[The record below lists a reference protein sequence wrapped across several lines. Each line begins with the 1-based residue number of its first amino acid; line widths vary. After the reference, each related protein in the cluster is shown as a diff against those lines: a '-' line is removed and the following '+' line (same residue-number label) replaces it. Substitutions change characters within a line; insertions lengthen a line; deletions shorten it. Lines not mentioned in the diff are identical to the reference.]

1 MDNKNEK
8 ETDVE
13 PRELLDSK
21 KRSIENTNDENET
34 ENDTKRQHVSND
46 KGTELGEAAK
56 MEKSSCS
63 TKEDN
68 FCDVAQDMKLD
79 SGTRLEVQWELH
91 SDQDNTTTIRWWG
104 GTLLPHDGRTYT
116 FDDESG
122 DKVTVPIRV
131 IDYDPFEEGG
141 FMDRSLEDVAFL
153 TDHTLQNMASN
164 SSSYWRLEKDN
175 WEPSVDIDDYSKK
188 MLKDHDTKLR
198 LSEVVSQSV
207 VAGESKET
215 LVQNL
220 LNEVLKS
227 SIQRT
232 GLNDKMKALPASVQ
246 ATLAERIASS
256 YKAFG
261 DKLVEQ
267 LEESDEITEEHI
279 NKIAQS
285 MPKPGL

>member
-1 MDNKNEK
+1 MDNKKEK
-8 ETDVE
+8 DTGAE
-13 PRELLDSK
+13 PTEKLDSK
-21 KRSIENTNDENET
+21 KRPIEMENIET
-34 ENDTKRQHVSND
+34 DENDTKRQHVSND
-46 KGTELGEAAK
+46 KGTELVEAVK

-63 TKEDN
+63 TEEDN
-68 FCDVAQDMKLD
+68 FCDVTQDMKLD

-91 SDQDNTTTIRWWG
+91 SDQDNTTTVRWWG

-116 FDDESG
+116 FDDGSG

-141 FMDRSLEDVAFL
+141 FTDRSLEDVAFL

-175 WEPSVDIDDYSKK
+175 WEPTVDIDDYSKK
-188 MLKDHDTKLR
+188 LLKDCDTKAR
-198 LSEVVSQSV
+198 LSEVVSRSV
-207 VAGESKET
+207 GAGESKET

-220 LNEVLKS
+220 MTEVLKS
-227 SIQRT
+227 TIQRT
-232 GLNDKMKALPASVQ
+232 GFNEKMKTLPASVQ

-256 YKAFG
+256 YKLFG
-261 DKLVEQ
+261 NKLVEQ